1 MSEPDDLEER
11 VSALEGQV
19 ESLTT
24 RVRRSEQDAAA
35 ARVLAGGA
43 DRDVADLGGE
53 VRELRS
59 EIRELGSEIR
69 ELGSGLGELGVEASQ
84 FRDQNNRLHNATRED
99 LADLRGQ
106 VRDFRA
112 DVDARFARVDD
123 NFIGIRGL
131 LDGAAAGQQRIVE
144 LLDTLVARGN
154 EADGPDVD

>member
-53 VRELRS
+53 VRELR
-59 EIRELGSEIR
+59 SEIR

-154 EADGPDVD
+154 EADGPDHVD

>member
-19 ESLTT
+19 ENLNT

-59 EIRELGSEIR
+59 EVR
-69 ELGSGLGELGVEASQ
+69 ELGSGLGQLVVEAIQ
-84 FRDQNNRLHNATRED
+84 LRDQNNRLHNATRED
-99 LADLRGQ
+99 LADLRAE

-112 DVDARFARVDD
+112 DVHARFAQVDD

-131 LDGAAAGQQRIVE
+131 LDGAAAGQQRIVA
-144 LLDTLVARGN
+144 LLDTLIARGN
-154 EADGPDVD
+154 EPDGPAVD